1 MAFRHLWEH
10 DLAKTSSRELE
21 DNLALF
27 KVICYC
33 LRRVVIEHCL
43 PDCLQNKTL
52 YVYYDACNLP
62 WSWEN
67 FEITRL

>member
-1 MAFRHLWEH
+1 MTFRHLWEH

-43 PDCLQNKTL
+43 HDCLQNETL
-52 YVYYDACNLP
+52 YVDYDACNSP

-67 FEITRL
+67 IKATR

>member
-1 MAFRHLWEH
+1 MKRR
-10 DLAKTSSRELE
+10 DLAKTSNGKLE
-21 DNLALF
+21 VNLTLF

-52 YVYYDACNLP
+52 YVDYDACNLP
-62 WSWEN
+62 
-67 FEITRL
+67 